1 MSRTMSN
8 SRLTLRR
15 PQRSASKK
23 SGIEFERIMVQIT
36 FAFVI
41 ILGYLLSV
49 GIDAKQELA
58 DEVETL
64 KGENLELADD
74 RTRLEG
80 EKQELA
86 AEVEI
91 LEGEN
96 LELADEKA
104 RLEGET
110 QELAAEVE
118 EHKALNTLLEE
129 IVTDLKETDIGQE
142 REARI
147 AAQKDVQLLKL
158 FHLWEQQRKE
168 LPLVILLGQF
178 VNPDLISLSD
188 DMDCLPATPG
198 FPELG
203 KEAAKIFPVEGQK
216 VSASEVARL
225 TTVVLKRAG
234 LNPAISEQE
243 PLSPDIDA
251 LHFDRK
257 SVTQANRR
265 TLELK
270 IFADLEDE
278 RKKLVNIQ
286 YALVGKIASAR
297 QDKLADLPLTDEA
310 GTETEEVDLGIAML
324 EDVLAGLKK
333 RMQLLPEVLDRIRG
347 ELADLEAVESPQ

>member
-58 DEVETL
+58 DEVEIL
-64 KGENLELADD
+64 KGEKQELADD
-74 RTRLEG
+74 RSRLEG
-80 EKQELA
+80 DKQELA
-86 AEVEI
+86 AEVET

-96 LELADEKA
+96 LELVNEKA

-118 EHKALNTLLEE
+118 EHKALNTLMEG
-129 IVTDLKETDIGQE
+129 IVAELKETEVGEE
-142 REARI
+142 RVARI
-147 AAQKDVQLLKL
+147 AAEKDVQLLKL
-158 FHLWEQQRKE
+158 FHFWEEQRRE
-168 LPLVILLGQF
+168 LRLVILLNQF
-178 VNPDLISLSD
+178 REAQLIPLAD
-188 DMDCLPATPG
+188 DMDCLPTAPS

-203 KEAAKIFPVEGQK
+203 EEAATFFLVDGQK
-216 VSASEVARL
+216 VSVPEVARL
-225 TTVVLKRAG
+225 TTDVIVRAG
-234 LNPAISEQE
+234 LNPAINEQE
-243 PLSPDIDA
+243 QSSPDIDA

-257 SVTQANRR
+257 SVTQDNRR

-270 IFADLEDE
+270 IFADLENE
-278 RKKLVNIQ
+278 RTKLVDIQ

-297 QDKLADLPLTDEA
+297 QDKLADLPLSDEA

-324 EDVLAGLKK
+324 EDVLAGLKE
-333 RMQLLPEVLDRIRG
+333 RMQLLPEVLDRLRG
-347 ELADLEAVESPQ
+347 ELADPETTESPE